1 MACAPAVT
9 PQMALGGLVAL
20 VWAASNIATF
30 IDRTYHPPD
39 GINAVMMLVAGFFF
53 ATGMKKP
60 PPNGDEDGGT

>member
-1 MACAPAVT
+1 VNAQT
-9 PQMALGGLVAL
+9 ALGGVVVL
-20 VWAASNIATF
+20 VWAASSVATF

-60 PPNGDEDGGT
+60 SGDD